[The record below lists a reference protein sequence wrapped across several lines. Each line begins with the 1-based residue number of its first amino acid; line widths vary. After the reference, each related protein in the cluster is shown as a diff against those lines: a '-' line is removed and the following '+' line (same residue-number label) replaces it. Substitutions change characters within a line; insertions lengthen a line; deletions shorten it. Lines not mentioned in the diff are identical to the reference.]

1 MTQEYDE
8 LLVKDLTGRLSCG
21 VKFKW
26 CDGYHTDDY
35 YTLIGINEVQI
46 TGRDVNQ
53 DDCLFFWG
61 KDKVKP
67 YLRSMKSMTDEESE
81 EYCQL
86 QDKFLL
92 SSQYPVTDAYE
103 MFDWLNEHHFDY
115 RGLIEKD
122 LAIEVTDDNN
132 PYK

>member
-26 CDGYHTDDY
+26 CDNYHTDAY
-35 YTLIGINEVQI
+35 LLVGINGDQTIGQNAEGCEVM
-46 TGRDVNQ
+46 
-53 DDCLFFWG
+53 FFRG
-61 KDKVKP
+61 YDKLKP

-122 LAIEVTDDNN
+122 LAIEVTDDDN